1 MDNIGLFLANKLNCI
16 DMPAPKY
23 ELIETISITESD
35 IFTISRTAEPNGD
48 AYNFDKMV
56 VKINTPVVQQ
66 NFADILLKTTGTK
79 NIRFENG
86 IAYVQGGNTM
96 FAEID
101 VSEGIEKV
109 RFSGVV
115 PSGNTCPIYSRQD
128 IITLTSSKLSS
139 LTINTSSST
148 VAFPTGSEITIYAL
162 RC

>member
-35 IFTISRTAEPNGD
+35 IFTISRTTEPNGD

-56 VKINTPVVQQ
+56 VNIHIPVEQS
-66 NFADILLKTTGTK
+66 NGDILLKFTGTK
-79 NIRFENG
+79 NIRFERA
-86 IAYVQGGNTM
+86 IEYVQGGKDM

-101 VSEGIEKV
+101 VSGGIRKLI
-109 RFSGVV
+109 FSDVV
-115 PSGNTCPIYSRQD
+115 VSSNDCYLYSRSD
-128 IITLTSSKLSS
+128 WIKPTNSKLTS